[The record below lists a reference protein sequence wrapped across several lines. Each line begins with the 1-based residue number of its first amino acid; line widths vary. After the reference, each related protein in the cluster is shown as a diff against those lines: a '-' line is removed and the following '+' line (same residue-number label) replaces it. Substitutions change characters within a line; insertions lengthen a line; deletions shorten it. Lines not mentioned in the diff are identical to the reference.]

1 MQRIVPWWHQN
12 VLLIIMTIISF
23 SFFLFR
29 SPYDSPGRRAVRFK
43 QHQTHFN
50 PLISAYPLL
59 FLLPGTFFGG
69 GRID

>member
-12 VLLIIMTIISF
+12 ILLLIMTIISF
-23 SFFLFR
+23 FNSLR
-29 SPYDSPGRRAVRFK
+29 SPYHSPGRRAVRFK

-50 PLISAYPLL
+50 PLISASPLL